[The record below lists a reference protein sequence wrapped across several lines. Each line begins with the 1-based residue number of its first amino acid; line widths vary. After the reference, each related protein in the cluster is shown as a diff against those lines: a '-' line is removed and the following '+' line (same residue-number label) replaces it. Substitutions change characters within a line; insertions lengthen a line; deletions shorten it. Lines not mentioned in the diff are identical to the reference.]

1 MKLEEAIRILEALA
15 DGRDPD
21 TGVSLSSDNVY
32 QRPQVVRALYTAIQE
47 LKRSGQTDGQAK
59 AARGNAGKPWDTA
72 EEAELLQEFAGG
84 QSLPEMAK
92 KHGRTVA
99 AIHGRL
105 YLLGKLPAYR
115 SAGRRA

>member
-1 MKLEEAIRILEALA
+1 MQLEEAIRVLETLA

-21 TGVSLSSDNVY
+21 TGVALAPDSVA
-32 QRPQVVRALYTAIQE
+32 QRPLVVRALYTAVQE
-47 LKRSGQTDGQAK
+47 LKRPGR
-59 AARGNAGKPWDTA
+59 RGSTPGAGHDNAGKPWGEP
-72 EEAELLQEFAGG
+72 EEAELLRGFEAGAP
-84 QSLPEMAK
+84 LTELAK

-115 SAGRRA
+115 PPPRRA